1 MSTSLL
7 VQSCKIAGIKPPCF
21 SNASSTRTSLKQKSR
36 QAMRAGGSVPARRL
50 QNARQGSTG
59 AAGSRD
65 DDGGAVAPENP
76 YQWQSTGIQLA
87 LSIGR
92 LRLKDARNRY

>member
-1 MSTSLL
+1 
-7 VQSCKIAGIKPPCF
+7 
-21 SNASSTRTSLKQKSR
+21 
-36 QAMRAGGSVPARRL
+36 MRAGGSVPARRL

-92 LRLKDARNRY
+92 LRL